1 MTLPIGFDP
10 ARIAQQQAAQREA
23 AQRAQA
29 RPQSGFGAQMDARTG
44 GEAALAARAYG
55 AVNGARGPYK
65 MNIPTAAP
73 DPRAAP
79 PPPGTYVDIRV

>member
-1 MTLPIGFDP
+1 
-10 ARIAQQQAAQREA
+10 
-23 AQRAQA
+23 
-29 RPQSGFGAQMDARTG
+29 
-44 GEAALAARAYG
+44 LAARAYG

-65 MNIPTAAP
+65 MNIPTSAP